1 MKTTTQTQSSTHS
14 ERRAERLAVVERMNA
29 DERVAAM
36 YRGELGFDQLAHW
49 AAQRPHE
56 VPKLN
61 GEFWFIAITCED

>member
-1 MKTTTQTQSSTHS
+1 MKTTSQTQRSSRS
-14 ERRAERLAVVERMNA
+14 ERRAERLAVVERMSA

-36 YRGELGFDQLAHW
+36 YRGELSYDQLAHW

>member
-1 MKTTTQTQSSTHS
+1 MDTTSQTSTSSAGA
-14 ERRAERLAVVERMNA
+14 RRAERLAVVERMNA
-29 DERVAAM
+29 DEREAAM

-49 AAQRPHE
+49 TAQRPHE

>member
-1 MKTTTQTQSSTHS
+1 MKTSTQTQSSIRS

>member
-1 MKTTTQTQSSTHS
+1 MKTTSQTQRSIGSA
-14 ERRAERLAVVERMNA
+14 RRAERLAVVERMNA

-61 GEFWFIAITCED
+61 GELWFIAITCED

>member
-1 MKTTTQTQSSTHS
+1 MS
-14 ERRAERLAVVERMNA
+14 A
-29 DERVAAM
+29 DEHMAAM

-49 AAQRPHE
+49 AARSPHE

>member
-1 MKTTTQTQSSTHS
+1 
-14 ERRAERLAVVERMNA
+14 MNI

-36 YRGELGFDQLAHW
+36 HRGELGYDQLAHW
-49 AAQRPHE
+49 AAHRPHE

>member
-1 MKTTTQTQSSTHS
+1 MDTTRQTQRSIRS
-14 ERRAERLAVVERMNA
+14 ERRAECLAVVERMNA
-29 DERVAAM
+29 DERTAAM

-61 GEFWFIAITCED
+61 GAFWFIAITCED

>member
-1 MKTTTQTQSSTHS
+1 MKTTTQKQRSIRS